1 MCKSLKINRRNVLR
15 IIADYEVTGTDLHRC
30 AVGVIALIG
39 GHPCQIGKV
48 EDILVKLVQQGSVA
62 VHDSTLRHADAEQ
75 HAKKLAKQAKDLRKK
90 ISRAASHR
98 AGGIKRLSQ
107 FELEDPEWDPNEL
120 TEDEKDYLAWVV
132 STLSPGGSGF
142 NSEQD
147 AVNAAERIRTAEIIG
162 LMLEQLK
169 DERRD
174 KGLLLA

>member
-15 IIADYEVTGTDLHRC
+15 VIGDYEVTGTDLHRC

-39 GHPCQIGKV
+39 GHPCQVRKV
-48 EDILVKLVQQGSVA
+48 EDILVKLLQQGSVVLRDA
-62 VHDSTLRHADAEQ
+62 TLRRAD
-75 HAKKLAKQAKDLRKK
+75 AKKLAEQEDALRRKRA
-90 ISRAASHR
+90 RAASHR

-107 FELEDPEWDPNEL
+107 PELKDPEWDPNEL
-120 TEDEKDYLAWVV
+120 TEDEKDYLVWVE

-147 AVNAAERIRTAEIIG
+147 VVDAAERMRTAEIVG

-169 DERRD
+169 DDRRD
-174 KGLLLA
+174 MGLLPA